1 MPSMMHDKV
10 KMCCSIR
17 INQLLVSVTRWL
29 RGFHKCF
36 AAFFKQKSVNNL
48 TIVQGREKISTN
60 FDSLEFFK
68 SFDVSLTNWKK
79 SKISL

>member
-1 MPSMMHDKV
+1 MMNDKL

-29 RGFHKCF
+29 RGSHKCF
-36 AAFFKQKSVNNL
+36 AAFLKQKSVNNS
-48 TIVQGREKISTN
+48 TIAQAREQMSTN
-60 FDSLEFFK
+60 FDSLEFLK
-68 SFDVSLTNWKK
+68 SFDVSLTNWKN